1 MSGKYSNIKV
11 VSFDMDGTI
20 LNTEADLEAAA
31 RRALKLAELPPMPPV
46 RFANYIGNGVKGIYR
61 ELCPDA
67 DSGETGRSSA
77 LSAGVVS
84 GALYG
89 TDLFLSGNVG
99 DSAVDGCQRNPAG
112 NCDQ

>member
-1 MSGKYSNIKV
+1 
-11 VSFDMDGTI
+11 
-20 LNTEADLEAAA
+20 
-31 RRALKLAELPPMPPV
+31 MPPV

-67 DSGETGRSSA
+67 TQEKLEEAVRYQLEWYPEHCTEQTCFYPGMW
-77 LSAGVVS
+77 
-84 GALYG
+84 
-89 TDLFLSGNVG
+89 G

>member
-31 RRALKLAELPPMPPV
+31 RRALKLAGLPPMPPV
-46 RFANYIGNGVKGIYR
+46 RFANYIRKWCKRDLQGS
-61 ELCPDA
+61 L
-67 DSGETGRSSA
+67 SGCNSGKTGRSST

>member
-31 RRALKLAELPPMPPV
+31 RRALKLAGLPPMPPV

-61 ELCPDA
+61 DLCPHA
-67 DSGETGRSSA
+67 TQEKLEEAVRYQLEWYQSTVRNRPVSIRECGRLCSGWLPKE
-77 LSAGVVS
+77 S
-84 GALYG
+84 GW
-89 TDLFLSGNVG
+89 
-99 DSAVDGCQRNPAG
+99 
-112 NCDQ
+112 

>member
-31 RRALKLAELPPMPPV
+31 RRALKLAGLPPMPPV

-61 ELCPDA
+61 DLCPDA
-67 DSGETGRSSA
+67 TQEKLEEAVRYQLEWYPEHCTES
-77 LSAGVVS
+77 
-84 GALYG
+84 
-89 TDLFLSGNVG
+89 DLFLSGNVG